1 MKSFVLHGNFIW
13 SASRET
19 LSLRPNAWAVCADGK
34 CAGVFDV
41 LPEAYKAY
49 PMRELGDALVIPGYT
64 DLHLH
69 ASQVRNMGLGMDLE
83 LIDWLN
89 QLTFPEEARFSDPA
103 FAEEVYGRFAAALAR
118 GFTTRAAVF
127 ATIHPTATLTLMEKL
142 EKTGLR
148 TLVGKVNMD
157 RNCPDALRENG
168 AEGSLA
174 ETERWLSS
182 AAGRF
187 QNTAPILTPRFVPS
201 CTPRLMEGLAGLA
214 EAYGLPVQSHLDENP
229 SEIAWVRQLHPEYG
243 DYASVY
249 DSCGLLGP
257 DTLMAHCI
265 YLTDGEAALLRERG
279 TYIVHCPTS
288 NTNVRSGLC
297 PVRRYLEL
305 GLKMGLGSDVSGGHT
320 LDMAEVVRAALGVS
334 KLLWRAA
341 GEKLPHL
348 RAQEAFWLATAGG
361 ASFFGKAG
369 AFEPGYD
376 FDAVAVDDSAWRAP
390 EDDLQKRF
398 EKMIYCSSGRDVKA
412 KYVAGRKIF

>member
-19 LSLRPNAWAVCADGK
+19 LQLRPGAWAVCEDGK
-34 CAGVFDV
+34 CAGVFDA
-41 LPEAYKAY
+41 LPERYENL

-69 ASQVRNMGLGMDLE
+69 ASQFRNIGLGMDLE

-89 QLTFPEEARFSDPA
+89 QLTFPEEARFSDGA
-103 FAEEVYGRFAAALAR
+103 FAAAVYGRVAAELER
-118 GFTTRAAVF
+118 GFTTRAVIF
-127 ATIHPTATLTLMEKL
+127 ATMHADATLTLMEAM

-148 TLVGKVNMD
+148 SFVGKVNMD
-157 RNCPDALRENG
+157 RNSPDTLREDG

-174 ETERWLSS
+174 ETERWL
-182 AAGRF
+182 AAAADRF
-187 QNTAPILTPRFVPS
+187 ENTSPILTPRFVPS
-201 CTPRLMEGLAGLA
+201 CTKRLMEGLAGLA

-229 SEIAWVRQLHPEYG
+229 DEVAWVRRLHPEYT

-249 DSCGLLGP
+249 DGCGLLGP
-257 DTLMAHCI
+257 DTLMAHCV
-265 YLTDGEAALLRERG
+265 YLTDKEAALLRERG
-279 TYIVHCPTS
+279 TTIVHCPTS

-297 PVRRYLEL
+297 PVRRYLGM
-305 GLKMGLGSDVSGGHT
+305 GLKMGLGSDISGGHT
-320 LDMAEVVRAALGVS
+320 LDMAEVVRSALGTS
-334 KLLWRAA
+334 KLLWRTSC
-341 GEKLPHL
+341 EKWAHL
-348 RAQEAFWLATAGG
+348 RAQEAFWLATVGG

-369 AFEPGYD
+369 VFEPGYD
-376 FDAVAVDDSAWRAP
+376 FDAVAVDDSAWRTP
-390 EDDLQKRF
+390 DDDLPARF